1 MVRSLFLC
9 IALSAGLGCVA
20 HDSNQP
26 SHAVPGGDV
35 ERGRSLIASYGC
47 GTCHDVPGVPRAN
60 GMVGPPLEHWDRRT
74 YIAGMLPN
82 RLEDLTTWIMHPQK
96 VIPGNAMPDM
106 NVSSRDAYD
115 IAAYLDT
122 LR

>member
-1 MVRSLFLC
+1 MMRNFCLWL
-9 IALSAGLGCVA
+9 ALSAGLGCDV
-20 HDSNQP
+20 HGSNQP

-47 GTCHDVPGVPRAN
+47 GTCHDVPGVPRAK
-60 GMVGPPLEHWDRRT
+60 GLVGPPLEHWDKRT

-82 RLEDLTTWIMHPQK
+82 RLEDLTTWIMHPQD

-106 NVSSRDAYD
+106 SVTSRDAYD
-115 IAAYLDT
+115 MA
-122 LR
+122 